1 MRAALRAAALGLGV
15 AACGSKDQ
23 VLIPGTTTRV
33 SAVVPEENDTDKG
46 LELSIFRTP
55 DDCTGARI
63 PDEERHLCLPSID
76 RASGEVRLSYQLVES
91 DANVYDLPPHQG
103 NLRVFHN
110 GAAVESESILLV
122 PHMPSAGA
130 GQLYMLVID
139 GSGSM
144 AETDRSGRNR
154 MDLIRGALLQDDVV
168 DAFFPEGGQNAVVI
182 LQFTGGQPVPVGG
195 ELKLLKDKKSFR
207 RTVKGLAILNGYTHL
222 YDAVQYAT
230 GPLLKEDV
238 VLSALEGGLSPTVVA
253 LTDGFNNI
261 AAQDTCADNAPRL
274 SRLLKHIKGVREGS
288 EADLRRRPTVHA
300 VGLGAKLR
308 RNFQIPETVA
318 ADAAVDP
325 KMLCS
330 ERYMNE
336 RIDGGLERSGIDN
349 ASLELIA
356 HVGGGL
362 GMITRG
368 QNGLGEAFRRTAQL
382 RYQWFELRYR
392 TDPFHL
398 RREFRVRLQLNG
410 YARAGARVGLHPS
423 GWFDAPPAQ
432 RGPDAWHTR
441 TDMRH
446 TLGVVMPMLGVL
458 ISLSYVGAAFFNIR
472 RALTRLRRPKGRPA
486 QVVEAAPPG

>member
-1 MRAALRAAALGLGV
+1 MNIARLALFCAAL
-15 AACGSKDQ
+15 AACGSRDQ

-33 SAVVPEENDTDKG
+33 SAVERVEEDTDKG

-55 DDCTGARI
+55 DDCVGARV
-63 PDEERHLCLPSID
+63 PEDERHLCLPSID
-76 RASGEVRLSYQLVES
+76 RASGEVRLAYQLVES

-130 GQLYMLVID
+130 GQLYLLVID

-144 AETDRSGRNR
+144 AETDRAGRTR
-154 MDLIRGALLQDDVV
+154 MDLIRGALLQNDVV
-168 DAFFPEGGQNAVVI
+168 DAFFPEGSKNAVAI
-182 LQFTGGQPVPVGG
+182 LQFTAGEPVPVGG
-195 ELKLLKDKKSFR
+195 ELKLLKDKKAFR
-207 RTVKGLAILNGYTHL
+207 KAVKGLAILNGYTHL

-230 GPLLKEDV
+230 GPLLKQDV
-238 VLSALEGGLSPTVVA
+238 VLTALEGGLSPTVVA
-253 LTDGFNNI
+253 LTDGFNNV

-274 SRLLKHIKGVREGS
+274 TRLLKHLKGVREGS

-308 RNFQIPETVA
+308 RNFQIPETFASDV
-318 ADAAVDP
+318 AVDG
-325 KMLCS
+325 KTLCS
-330 ERYMNE
+330 DRFMNE

-362 GMITRG
+362 GMVTRG

-410 YARAGARVGLHPS
+410 FARAGAKVGLHPS
-423 GWFDAPPAQ
+423 GWFDAPPAL
-432 RGPDAWHTR
+432 RGADAWHTE

-446 TLGVVMPMLGVL
+446 TLGVVMPALGVL
-458 ISLSYVGAAFFNIR
+458 ISLSYVGAAAFNVR
-472 RALTRLRRPKGRPA
+472 RALSRLRRPKGRP
-486 QVVEAAPPG
+486 QPVGEGPPVA